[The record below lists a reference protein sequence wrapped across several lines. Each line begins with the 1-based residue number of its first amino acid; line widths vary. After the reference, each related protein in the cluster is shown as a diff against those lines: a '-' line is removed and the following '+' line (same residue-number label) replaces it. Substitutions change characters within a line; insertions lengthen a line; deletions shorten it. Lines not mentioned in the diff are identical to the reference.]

1 MGYESHFTGHIT
13 ITPPLT
19 WAEIKRGPGLQ
30 DVRLELDEKVTENE
44 SGQTRIITAVAVL
57 PLTGGAFNGYDIA
70 EELQALVDAHRAH
83 EFTGEIAARPLDPG
97 GEPWRWII
105 RDRRVVRQVPR
116 LEWVDETP
124 GADQ

>member
-1 MGYESHFTGHIT
+1 MSYESHFTGHIT